1 MKVMF
6 VMGTRPEVIKLA
18 PVLLEARRR
27 GLETVCVVTAQ
38 HREMLDMMMDVWEL
52 RADHDLDLMKP
63 GQTMCGVTSEV
74 LRGLD
79 GVIEDER
86 PDAVLVQG
94 DTVTTFAGALAA
106 FYRGVRVGHV
116 EAGLRS
122 GNRWSPYPEEM
133 MRCLTTRLSEWH
145 FCPTKGNEK
154 NLLDEGVPKNR
165 CFVTGNTVIDA
176 LKSVVRQVYMFQSDV
191 LNSLDFEKRKVVVL
205 TSHRRENLGDTM
217 RDVLAAIRKAVEE
230 RPEVDLVFP
239 VHPNPAVRR
248 VVEKVF
254 EGARNVYLIDP
265 LDYVE
270 FANLMA
276 RCYMVLTD
284 SGGIQE
290 EAPFLGKPVVV
301 LRRETERPEAVDAG
315 TVAMAG
321 VDPDRVYDVVR
332 MLLRGGHV
340 YDRMSK
346 AISPYGDG
354 FASQRIVEILR
365 KSVENT

>member
-52 RADHDLDLMKP
+52 RADHDHDLDLMKP

-79 GVIEDER
+79 GVIED
-86 PDAVLVQG
+86 
-94 DTVTTFAGALAA
+94 
-106 FYRGVRVGHV
+106 
-116 EAGLRS
+116 
-122 GNRWSPYPEEM
+122 
-133 MRCLTTRLSEWH
+133 
-145 FCPTKGNEK
+145 
-154 NLLDEGVPKNR
+154 
-165 CFVTGNTVIDA
+165 
-176 LKSVVRQVYMFQSDV
+176 
-191 LNSLDFEKRKVVVL
+191 
-205 TSHRRENLGDTM
+205 
-217 RDVLAAIRKAVEE
+217 
-230 RPEVDLVFP
+230 
-239 VHPNPAVRR
+239 
-248 VVEKVF
+248 
-254 EGARNVYLIDP
+254 
-265 LDYVE
+265 
-270 FANLMA
+270 
-276 RCYMVLTD
+276 
-284 SGGIQE
+284 
-290 EAPFLGKPVVV
+290 
-301 LRRETERPEAVDAG
+301 ERPEAVDAG

-354 FASQRIVEILR
+354 LASQRIVEILR